1 MLLRKKYKNKLI
13 KNKNIME
20 YTTKTTITEIKH
32 GELVDM
38 FSLML
43 YGNCNFI
50 VDNTDFRKEYIGR
63 DDDCIEWKMAS
74 ILLNGGEVLIGD
86 TNSEGEEHYGKLRY
100 LVKDGIV
107 YYRVTLQDIKDGLA
121 RCADD
126 KNPHIR
132 AAAISIMED
141 DGEADG
147 WDGDNILQTIL
158 YGEVVYG

>member
-1 MLLRKKYKNKLI
+1 
-13 KNKNIME
+13 ME

-32 GELVDM
+32 EELVNM

-50 VDNTDFRKEYIGR
+50 VDNTDFRKEYIKAT
-63 DDDCIEWKMAS
+63 DDCIEEKMAS

-86 TNSEGEEHYGKLRY
+86 TNSEGEDEHYGNLRY
-100 LVKDGIV
+100 IFKDGIV
-107 YYRVTLQDIKDGLA
+107 YYRVTLQDIKEGLA
-121 RCADD
+121 RCADS
-126 KNPHIR
+126 KERYIQE
-132 AAAISIMED
+132 AALSIMRD

-147 WDGDNILQTIL
+147 WDGDNILQIIL